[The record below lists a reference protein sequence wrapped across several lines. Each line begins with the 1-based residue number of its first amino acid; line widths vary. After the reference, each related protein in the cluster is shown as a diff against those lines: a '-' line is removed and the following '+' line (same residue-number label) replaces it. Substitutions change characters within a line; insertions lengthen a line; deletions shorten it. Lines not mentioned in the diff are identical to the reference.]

1 VFRRISPCVA
11 PCCLRPKSEGSAFGL
26 HSFRGHM
33 GSLALRPGDS
43 LTILLD
49 GFVNRL
55 QDCQFPSSCYS
66 SYGALNFYPGGTST
80 HCSYQPSLD
89 AHFSGVIS
97 HKSVSGECAVT
108 EPLRLSL
115 SALRGGGSTSFR
127 RHRRRRSASEPRK
140 MRSKAPRQRR

>member
-1 VFRRISPCVA
+1 
-11 PCCLRPKSEGSAFGL
+11 
-26 HSFRGHM
+26 M

-55 QDCQFPSSCYS
+55 QESQFPSSCYS

-89 AHFSGVIS
+89 AHFPGVIS
-97 HKSVSGECAVT
+97 HMPVRGQ
-108 EPLRLSL
+108 LRVGRPQIHNHW
-115 SALRGGGSTSFR
+115 SAFR
-127 RHRRRRSASEPRK
+127 RSSFLTTNSQFMRRTSHEKGRK
-140 MRSKAPRQRR
+140 LLELKEAARPTFHAWL